1 MKPLYYNPSDP
12 AADNSVAINA
22 ALADPTFS
30 GVVLPALDLVLDHAI
45 IIPSGKFLVG
55 AGIGATRLIRTDN
68 ISSSDYFDKALIRS
82 AQSATGIRVSDLT
95 LVSPKVGDKVQ
106 GVWMYGAKD
115 FCVERVATY
124 NCGYAFWAHEYAE
137 RGVFRDIQ
145 SFNANVHFETTQSLW
160 HPVREHCF
168 GRRRWRQSAW
178 RRGGLALPARQPR
191 HHLPA
196 RPPHGRGIAFLIIAN
211 DTNSDPKGGLIDN
224 IRFEDCQSVN
234 TDGKLGMQ
242 IANFNNL
249 PVGRVALVDS
259 GVEYADRT
267 KAGVPAIIGVGQVT
281 MRGGRWKSFSQENF
295 IVYAAARLDSIDVDV
310 IVDSNPAATG
320 SVYNPQG
327 GLVRVFGG
335 TVTITSLIVNIGA
348 GDTLYISPTTVI
360 VTANEVYAPIG
371 IGQTVAYVYKAPV
384 PLASGY
390 NVVGTGTT
398 LPQARFTTVAGRE
411 YRVTMAGKMRK
422 DGGSAKLAFYILPAS
437 GSIFASGYG
446 PIQMQNA
453 AGIYVTTSDTILL
466 DANAGDV
473 REFNMDFTFI
483 STGSQLSIGFGAA
496 PGVPLSSPVRGY
508 PSSALPD

>member
-145 SFNANVHFETTQSLW
+145 SFNANVHFETTQAYGILFENTVSGDGDGDNPLGVEAVW
-160 HPVREHCF
+160 HCL
-168 GRRRWRQSAW
+168 
-178 RRGGLALPARQPR
+178 LASRDITFR
-191 HHLPA
+191 
-196 RPPHGRGIAFLIIAN
+196 HGRHTGGGIAFLIIAN

-267 KAGVPAIIGVGQVT
+267 KAGVPAIISVGQVT

-483 STGSQLSIGFGAA
+483 STGSQLSIGFGGGAGGA
-496 PGVPLSSPVRGY
+496 TILAGARLSVERI
-508 PSSALPD
+508 A